1 MAATATVGYQNTT
14 DIVIDMSSAVPAGTT
29 ETFSITV
36 TRGFKVIGVTCIA
49 ESTAAASSVEVRKG
63 AAVIVTALAMVTA
76 NAVTNAATLATA
88 NIDFSTGNVLNV
100 AVTSGALV
108 TAQGTI
114 IVRTAPLALG
124 DATAVVGV

>member
-1 MAATATVGYQNTT
+1 MASATFGYQNTT
-14 DIVIDMSSAVPAGTT
+14 DIVIDMSSAVPAATT

-49 ESTAAASSVEVRKG
+49 EATAAASSIEVRKG
-63 AAVIVTALAMVTA
+63 ASSIVSGLAMVTA
-76 NAVTNAATLATA
+76 NAVTNAATLNSA

-100 AVTSGALV
+100 LVTSGAGV

-114 IVRTAPLALG
+114 IIRTVPLALG
-124 DATAVVGV
+124 DATAITSA

>member
-1 MAATATVGYQNTT
+1 MASATFGYQNTT
-14 DIVIDMSSAVPAGTT
+14 DIVIDMSSAVPAATT

-49 ESTAAASSVEVRKG
+49 EATAAASSVEVRKG
-63 AAVIVTALAMVTA
+63 AASIVSGVAMVTA
-76 NAVTNAATLATA
+76 NAVTSASTLATA

-100 AVTSGALV
+100 LVTSGAGV

-114 IVRTAPLALG
+114 IIRTVPLALG
-124 DATAVVGV
+124 DATAITSA